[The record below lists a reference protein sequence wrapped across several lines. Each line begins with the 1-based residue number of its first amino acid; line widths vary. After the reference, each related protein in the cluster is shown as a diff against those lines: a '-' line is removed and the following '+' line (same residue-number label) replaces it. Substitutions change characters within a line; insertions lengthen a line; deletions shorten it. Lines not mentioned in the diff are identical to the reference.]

1 MILESAEL
9 EPIGTNAYFLANEE
23 LKQAFIVD
31 APLGA
36 FNWAKQLSVL

>member
-9 EPIGTNAYFLANEE
+9 EPIGPMPTVANEE

-36 FNWAKQLSVL
+36 LIGQSN